1 MKEEIFNFFINN
13 VYFKTIISMLAG
25 GLVTY
30 IPSYLIEKG
39 EKKRISAESNRESID
54 SFR

>member
-30 IPSYLIEKG
+30 IPSYLIEKRG
-39 EKKRISAESNRESID
+39 EKKNFSREQ
-54 SFR
+54 